1 VLDQWASDDDTVYK
15 TVNVNSN
22 IDKSPIPIETSE
34 DSGKRV
40 LLDHGYDTSAS
51 FLPILHAI
59 LKKNKAAAQ
68 VRNNEGQYPFTVLVD
83 RGASWIG
90 GGIDQVF
97 KAYPAAI
104 FSFNLSNNIVC
115 HAMGR
120 ISRVSETRLGEMKEE
135 EAACLGSMFELLRG
149 KPTVL
154 EGANAELL
162 ERPRT
167 KRRPKRIRTK

>member
-1 VLDQWASDDDTVYK
+1 MYK
-15 TVNVNSN
+15 TVNENTS

-40 LLDHGYDTSAS
+40 LVDHGYDPSAS
-51 FLPILHAI
+51 FIPILHTI
-59 LKKNKAAAQ
+59 LKRNKTAAL

-97 KAYPAAI
+97 KANPAAI

-120 ISRVSETRLGEMKEE
+120 VSRVSETRLGELKEE

-154 EGANAELL
+154 EGCNVQLL
-162 ERPRT
+162 KNPGTSKQRQ
-167 KRRPKRIRTK
+167 RRPKRIRTN